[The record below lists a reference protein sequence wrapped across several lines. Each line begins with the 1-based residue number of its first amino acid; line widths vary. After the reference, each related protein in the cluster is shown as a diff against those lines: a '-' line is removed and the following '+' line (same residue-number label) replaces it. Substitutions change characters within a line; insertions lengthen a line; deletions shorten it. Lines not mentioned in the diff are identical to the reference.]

1 MKERNI
7 SIDIL
12 KFLAAI
18 LITNSH
24 MDLLYAKYDFLATGG
39 TIGDVLFFFC
49 SGFTLF
55 MKPFN
60 DGITNFLNWYK
71 RRINRIYPTVIAVA
85 LITCLFFNINTNII
99 DIFLQGGGW
108 FIQCIML
115 YYIIFYFIGLYAKD
129 KLYYIIVLISIAS
142 CIWFFLLN
150 RSLGFNM
157 YGEEG
162 GYLKWLLY
170 SIYMLQG
177 AIIGSNINRLTINP
191 KKDIIMLFLCLICF
205 YSFYILPRKIYAI
218 EFLQIFNFIPLWGV
232 VLYFYKVCSSN
243 WIKNIYNKKIVYF
256 TVRFIG
262 GLCLEIYLIQFYL
275 FTDKMNNLFPLNLI
289 IMFIIIIIAAYLTR
303 CISRIFS
310 QTFKDDPYDWRR
322 IIDWK

>member
-1 MKERNI
+1 MKDRNI

-24 MDLLYAKYDFLATGG
+24 MELLYVKYDFLATGG

-60 DGITNFLNWYK
+60 DGIANFLNWYK

-99 DIFLQGGGW
+99 DIFIQGGGW

-129 KLYYIIVLISIAS
+129 KLYYIIALISIAS
-142 CIWFFLLN
+142 CIWFYLLN
-150 RSLGFNM
+150 RPLGFNM
-157 YGEEG
+157 YAEG

-177 AIIGSNINRLTINP
+177 AIVGSNINKLTISP
-191 KKDIIMLFLCLICF
+191 KKDIIMLFLCLIGF

-243 WIKNIYNKKIVYF
+243 WVKNIYNKKIVYF

-289 IMFIIIIIAAYLTR
+289 IMLVIIIIAAYITR

>member
-24 MDLLYAKYDFLATGG
+24 MDLLYAKYNFLATGG

-60 DGITNFLNWYK
+60 DGIANFLNWYK

-85 LITCLFFNINTNII
+85 LIACLFFNINTNII
-99 DIFLQGGGW
+99 NIFIQGGGW

-129 KLYYIIVLISIAS
+129 KLYYIIALISIAS
-142 CIWFFLLN
+142 CIWFFLLD
-150 RSLGFNM
+150 RPLGFNM
-157 YGEEG
+157 YGWDG
-162 GYLKWLLY
+162 KYLKWLLY

-205 YSFYILPRKIYAI
+205 YF
-218 EFLQIFNFIPLWGV
+218 
-232 VLYFYKVCSSN
+232 
-243 WIKNIYNKKIVYF
+243 F
-256 TVRFIG
+256 T
-262 GLCLEIYLIQFYL
+262 FYL
-275 FTDKMNNLFPLNLI
+275 ERFMQLN
-289 IMFIIIIIAAYLTR
+289 FCKYST
-303 CISRIFS
+303 SYHFGE
-310 QTFKDDPYDWRR
+310 
-322 IIDWK
+322 

>member
-1 MKERNI
+1 ME
-7 SIDIL
+7 
-12 KFLAAI
+12 
-18 LITNSH
+18 
-24 MDLLYAKYDFLATGG
+24 LLYVKYDFLATGG

-60 DGITNFLNWYK
+60 DGIANFLNWYK

-99 DIFLQGGGW
+99 DIFIQGGGW

-129 KLYYIIVLISIAS
+129 KLYYIIALISIAS
-142 CIWFFLLN
+142 CIWFYLLN
-150 RSLGFNM
+150 RPLGFNM
-157 YGEEG
+157 YAEG

-177 AIIGSNINRLTINP
+177 AIVGSNINKLTISP
-191 KKDIIMLFLCLICF
+191 KKDIIMLFLCLIGF

-243 WIKNIYNKKIVYF
+243 WVKNIYNKKIVYF

-289 IMFIIIIIAAYLTR
+289 IMLVIIIIAAYITR

-322 IIDWK
+322 IINWK